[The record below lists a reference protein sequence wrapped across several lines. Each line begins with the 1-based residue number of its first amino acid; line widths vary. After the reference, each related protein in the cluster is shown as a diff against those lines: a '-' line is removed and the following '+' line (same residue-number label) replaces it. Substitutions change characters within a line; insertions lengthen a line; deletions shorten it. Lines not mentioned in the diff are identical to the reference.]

1 MIESFLEKPLLNHG
15 GVQFRASL
23 RHARNGVEIPQERGE
38 VAIVRTRNMEN
49 H

>member
-15 GVQFRASL
+15 GVQFLVSL
-23 RHARNGVEIPQERGE
+23 RHARNGVEIPREKGE
-38 VAIVRTRNMEN
+38 VAIVRTRNVEN